1 MPPSV
6 ILEVVSTEPGVKG
19 NTATNA
25 TKPATLETDVVLA
38 NSALAISTAKE
49 IGISEAFDLAK
60 DSLLSKKALKS
71 FNTLIELSKWM
82 FWIK

>member
-1 MPPSV
+1 M
-6 ILEVVSTEPGVKG
+6 
-19 NTATNA
+19 
-25 TKPATLETDVVLA
+25 VLA

-71 FNTLIELSKWM
+71 FNTLIELSK
-82 FWIK
+82 